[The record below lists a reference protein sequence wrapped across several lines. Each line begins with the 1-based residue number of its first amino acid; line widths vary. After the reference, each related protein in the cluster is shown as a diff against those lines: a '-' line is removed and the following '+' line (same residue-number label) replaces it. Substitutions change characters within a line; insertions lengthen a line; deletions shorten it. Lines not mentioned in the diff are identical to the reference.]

1 MRCESGND
9 INKNEEI
16 APAFGKSKKFT
27 KQKIR
32 VLENPDLSPF
42 SGTGREKQ
50 GEPLP
55 VFGWR
60 ESYNHS
66 EYL

>member
-1 MRCESGND
+1 MRRESEND
-9 INKNEEI
+9 INKNRKV
-16 APAFGKSKKFT
+16 ATAFCESRKFT